1 MIKYDIPATKE
12 NFKQCLDRVD
22 YRLKTKTII
31 LKNIY
36 PTLKAYFK
44 VKIPD
49 EDIYRYSNPEN
60 LDEYDNIIKALND
73 ELYLLEVERGVYL
86 TYYNL
91 ERNGI
96 TESVIHRF
104 QSKVRELG
112 KKTVFFSIDEI
123 KHEFS
128 KDPVVVFC
136 MLDDNQL
143 RQFVEPIDT
152 VKKISF
158 DSGEYLFYCG
168 EERAKGALLTF
179 IMGNNNSMTLYE
191 IEDFVDDKFG
201 VKYLESDIQNDVR
214 FTTFY
219 YSEEMQK
226 IYKNKQVFLREIY
239 GV

>member
-1 MIKYDIPATKE
+1 ME
-12 NFKQCLDRVD
+12 NQN
-22 YRLKTKTII
+22 Y
-31 LKNIY
+31 N
-36 PTLKAYFK
+36 
-44 VKIPD
+44 
-49 EDIYRYSNPEN
+49 
-60 LDEYDNIIKALND
+60 
-73 ELYLLEVERGVYL
+73 YL

-96 TESVIHRF
+96 TETVIRRF
-104 QSKVRELG
+104 QNKVRELG
-112 KKTVFFSIDEI
+112 KKTIFFSIDEI
-123 KHEFS
+123 KHDFS
-128 KDPVVVFC
+128 KDPVVLFC

-143 RQFVEPIDT
+143 KQFVEPIDI

-168 EERAKGALLTF
+168 EEKAKGALLTF
-179 IMGNNNSMTLYE
+179 IMGNNESMTLYE

-226 IYKNKQVFLREIY
+226 IYKNKQVFLKEIY